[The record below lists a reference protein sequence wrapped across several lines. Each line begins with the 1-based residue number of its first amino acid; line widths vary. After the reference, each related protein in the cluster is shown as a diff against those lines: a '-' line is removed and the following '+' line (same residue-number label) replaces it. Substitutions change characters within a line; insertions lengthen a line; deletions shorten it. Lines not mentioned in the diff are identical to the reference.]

1 MPKLRHL
8 AVVAMNPEE
17 MARFYC
23 DVFEMT
29 IIDRTPTGA
38 VSLSDGTFNLTF
50 LPQRA
55 EGKPCGLNHMGFEI
69 EDSAEIAKRLAKWTV
84 VGPTARPD
92 NRIYAETRATDPEG
106 NMFDLS
112 QHGYLKSETGDARRQ
127 KKPAKV

>member
-8 AVVAMNPEE
+8 AVVAMDPEE

-29 IIDRTPTGA
+29 VIDRTPTGA
-38 VSLSDGTFNLTF
+38 VSLSDGSFNLTF

-69 EDSAEIAKRLAKWTV
+69 EARLARWEV
-84 VGPTARPD
+84 VGPTKRPD

-112 QHGYLKSETGDARRQ
+112 THGYLRAETGEARR
-127 KKPAKV
+127 KKAEKV

>member
-8 AVVAMNPEE
+8 AIVAMDPEE

-23 DVFEMT
+23 DIFDMT

-38 VSLSDGTFNLTF
+38 VSLSDGSFNLTF

-69 EDSAEIAKRLAKWTV
+69 EDAAEIAERLARWQV
-84 VGPTARPD
+84 VGPTKRPD

-112 QHGYLKSETGDARRQ
+112 EHGYARAETGAARR
-127 KKPAKV
+127 KRAKV

>member
-23 DVFEMT
+23 EVFEMT

-55 EGKPCGLNHMGFEI
+55 EGKPCGLNHFGFVV
-69 EDSAEIAKRLAKWTV
+69 EDADEIARRLAAHAV
-84 VGPTARPD
+84 VGPTDRPED
-92 NRIYAETRATDPEG
+92 RAYAEQRATDPEG
-106 NMFDLS
+106 NNFDIS
-112 QHGYLKSETGDARRQ
+112 EHGYDRPETVEQRKERKTA
-127 KKPAKV
+127 PA

>member
-8 AVVAMNPEE
+8 AIVAMDPEA

-23 DVFEMT
+23 EVFEMR

-38 VSLSDGTFNLTF
+38 VALSDGSFNLTF

-55 EGKPCGLNHMGFEI
+55 EGKPCGLNHMGFEV
-69 EDSAEIAKRLAKWTV
+69 EDSAEIARRLARWKGV
-84 VGPTARPD
+84 QPTARPD

-112 QHGYLKSETGDARRQ
+112 GHGYQRAETGAARRR
-127 KKPAKV
+127 PAKV

>member
-17 MARFYC
+17 MARFYSE
-23 DVFEMT
+23 VFEMT
-29 IIDRTPTGA
+29 VIDRTPTGA
-38 VSLSDGTFNLTF
+38 VSLSDGSFNLTF

-55 EGKPCGLNHMGFEI
+55 EGKACGLNHMGFEI
-69 EDSAEIAKRLAKWTV
+69 EDAAEIEKRLAKWKV
-84 VGPTARPD
+84 VGPTKRPD

-112 QHGYLKSETGDARRQ
+112 VHGYLRAETGAVRNS
-127 KKPAKV
+127 KKAEKV

>member
-8 AVVAMNPEE
+8 AIVAMDPEE

-23 DVFEMT
+23 EIFDMT

-38 VSLSDGTFNLTF
+38 VSLSDGSFNLTF

-69 EDSAEIAKRLAKWTV
+69 EDSAETAKRLARWQV
-84 VGPTARPD
+84 VGPTKRPD

-112 QHGYLKSETGDARRQ
+112 EHGYQRAETGALRR
-127 KKPAKV
+127 KPAKV

>member
-8 AVVAMNPEE
+8 AIVAKNPEA
-17 MARFYC
+17 MARFYSE
-23 DVFEMT
+23 VFAMK

-38 VSLSDGTFNLTF
+38 VSLSDGSFNLTF

-69 EDSAEIAKRLAKWTV
+69 EDSAEIAARLARWKI

-92 NRIYAETRATDPEG
+92 NRIYAEARATDPEG

-112 QHGYLKSETGDARRQ
+112 EHGYQQAERGDERRRP
-127 KKPAKV
+127 K

>member
-8 AVVAMNPEE
+8 AIVAMDPEE
-17 MARFYC
+17 LARFYC
-23 DVFEMT
+23 DVFEMK

-38 VSLSDGTFNLTF
+38 VSLSDGSFNLTF

-55 EGKPCGLNHMGFEI
+55 EGKPCGLNHVGFEI
-69 EDSAEIAKRLAKWTV
+69 EDAEEIARRLERWEV

-92 NRIYAETRATDPEG
+92 NRIYAEARATDPEG

-112 QHGYLKSETGDARRQ
+112 EHGYEQAERGDERRARAA
-127 KKPAKV
+127 AKV